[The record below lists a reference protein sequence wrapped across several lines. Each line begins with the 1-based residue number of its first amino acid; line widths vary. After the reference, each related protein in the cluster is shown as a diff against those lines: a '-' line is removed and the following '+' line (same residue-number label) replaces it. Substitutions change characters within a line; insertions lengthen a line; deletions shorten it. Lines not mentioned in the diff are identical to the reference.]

1 MIFLCRTQQDG
12 IIPELHQDGQGG
24 VDSLALSI
32 RQQLERG
39 GLLQQL
45 PAVITAAAQQ
55 LADLQDRP
63 AVLAAGLTAPCYS
76 TSPVSQEPSQLYRIQ
91 SNVVNLFAV
100 LQVIQPLW
108 PLEELNSRV
117 LPPLSL
123 FLMQLTVQV
132 MQHVSICV

>member
-1 MIFLCRTQQDG
+1 
-12 IIPELHQDGQGG
+12 
-24 VDSLALSI
+24 
-32 RQQLERG
+32 
-39 GLLQQL
+39 
-45 PAVITAAAQQ
+45 
-55 LADLQDRP
+55 
-63 AVLAAGLTAPCYS
+63 
-76 TSPVSQEPSQLYRIQ
+76 VSQEPSQLYRIQ